1 MKVKVCSVDELPSCT
16 KLSDD
21 LFENEDEWCNEREID
36 EDMNIPVHYTKK
48 QYRTSWLI
56 IKQIISREE
65 TLSDLIVQSSADD
78 QQDYT
83 GNISNE
89 AYGCSQVVG
98 EDCTEQFGF
107 IESPV
112 RTPSSNV
119 TTSFDTETMIRS
131 PAEAIS
137 GLVELRVIDLTTLA
151 PLCRRDLCG
160 KKSRVATVYPQI
172 IDLTESTNFIQL

>member
-21 LFENEDEWCNEREID
+21 LFENEDEWYYQQSDSGNRMNEVYGHSKEVGED
-36 EDMNIPVHYTKK
+36 EWYNGKECDEAMNYGTL
-48 QYRTSWLI
+48 Q
-56 IKQIISREE
+56 EE

-83 GNISNE
+83 GSISNE

-112 RTPSSNV
+112 
-119 TTSFDTETMIRS
+119 
-131 PAEAIS
+131 
-137 GLVELRVIDLTTLA
+137 
-151 PLCRRDLCG
+151 
-160 KKSRVATVYPQI
+160 
-172 IDLTESTNFIQL
+172 